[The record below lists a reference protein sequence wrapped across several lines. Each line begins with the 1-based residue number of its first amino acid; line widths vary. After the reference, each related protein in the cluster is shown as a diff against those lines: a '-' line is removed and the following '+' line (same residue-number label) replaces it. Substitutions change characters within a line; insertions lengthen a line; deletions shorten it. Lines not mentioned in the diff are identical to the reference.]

1 MRLICGHCAN
11 YRHEPFHED
20 RCLRNGKIVGF
31 LWERDC
37 YTPKLNPNAESEQ
50 NPIIM
55 EQDQSEM
62 EQNNTKIA
70 QTKVCKECGR
80 ELPIEQFRAN
90 YKSADGH
97 LSTCNDCLGK
107 RIKAGQ
113 KKKTVEEDVVKKDNQ
128 CVIKG
133 KDIAQAMQTPPKD
146 YTLLLGSARD
156 QELVDELRA
165 RGWDV
170 TCRRT
175 IEL

>member
-11 YRHEPFHED
+11 YHHQPFHED

-50 NPIIM
+50 KPIII

-62 EQNNTKIA
+62 EQNTNIT
-70 QTKVCKECGR
+70 TKVCKECGR
-80 ELPIEQFRAN
+80 ELPVEMFGKHFRT
-90 YKSADGH
+90 KDGFQPLCRDCRSAKVK
-97 LSTCNDCLGK
+97 GK
-107 RIKAGQ
+107 TQ
-113 KKKTVEEDVVKKDNQ
+113 KREVEEETRVVIDGEKVSKELDA
-128 CVIKG
+128 
-133 KDIAQAMQTPPKD
+133 IASRVQRSIS
-146 YTLLLGSARD
+146 SALD

-170 TCRRT
+170 KCTRT